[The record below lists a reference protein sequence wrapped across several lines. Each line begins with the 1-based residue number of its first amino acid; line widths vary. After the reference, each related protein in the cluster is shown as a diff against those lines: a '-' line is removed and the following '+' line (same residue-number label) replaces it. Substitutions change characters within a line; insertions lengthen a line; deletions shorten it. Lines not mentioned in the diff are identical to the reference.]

1 MRRLEYIIFGLFA
14 IAGLIAMFLPNTT
27 AFKHVIDEEELL
39 KAVNQ
44 EGRYI
49 STDEIA
55 QAIMENDPSIL
66 LVDVRTTAEYEKY
79 SLNNAVNIPFDKIM
93 DKEYEAYFN
102 QDVYTTVLYSNGSS
116 LADQAWLQLRSYD
129 YQGNNV
135 LKGGLNEWYKTI
147 INPQEPKDMLLSAEA
162 ENLYLF
168 RKGASIFFTGV
179 QILGAESESPKL
191 KTTIKPIIRQKKKA
205 VSGGCG

>member
-1 MRRLEYIIFGLFA
+1 MRRLEYVLFGLLA
-14 IAGLIAMFLPNTT
+14 MAGLMAMFLPNTT

-39 KAVNQ
+39 NAVNQ

-66 LVDVRTTAEYEKY
+66 LVDVRTPAEYEKY
-79 SLNNAVNIPFDKIM
+79 SLNNAVNIPFDKIL
-93 DKEYEAYFN
+93 EEEHEAYFN
-102 QDVYTTVLYSNGSS
+102 QEVYTTVLFSNGSS

-129 YQGNNV
+129 YRGNNV

-147 INPQEPKDMLLSAEA
+147 INPQEPKDMLLSAE
-162 ENLYLF
+162 EEELYLF

-179 QILGAESESPKL
+179 QVVGVETKSTPPKIS
-191 KTTIKPIIRQKKKA
+191 IKPIIKRKKKA